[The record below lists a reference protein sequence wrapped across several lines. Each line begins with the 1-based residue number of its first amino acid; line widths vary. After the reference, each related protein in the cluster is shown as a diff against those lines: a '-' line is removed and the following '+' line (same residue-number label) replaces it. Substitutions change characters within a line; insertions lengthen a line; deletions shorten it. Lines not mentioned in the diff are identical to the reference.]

1 MANSDCQ
8 KACRAVY
15 EKTVERLNN
24 TLLENLILA
33 EGKQEEKQKA
43 KEKFSKGM
51 KLAKEVLEIC
61 LGECDD

>member
-15 EKTVERLNN
+15 ERTVERLNN

-43 KEKFSKGM
+43 REKFSKGM
-51 KLAKEVLEIC
+51 KLAKEVLDIC
-61 LGECDD
+61 LAECDD